1 MGSPGGAPAGLAFGG
16 GGVCSCLC
24 LGTLPWQGVP
34 GGCHTPPPPP
44 TLLYL
49 GGAKAAGV
57 GGQQGESPWAG
68 GGGWLA
74 TPMSP
79 QATPMSPRARQ
90 LSWQRHLLAVPSSLR
105 TGLIKDRPR

>member
-16 GGVCSCLC
+16 GGSVVACVW
-24 LGTLPWQGVP
+24 GH
-34 GGCHTPPPPP
+34 CHGRGSLAAVTPPPPP

-68 GGGWLA
+68 GGGGLA